1 MDADGSGVIQ
11 LTHDDSTYDVPT
23 AWSPDGRQIL
33 FLSGRSGNS
42 DLFCVRTPDERR

>member
-1 MDADGSGVIQ
+1 MEAHGSGVIQ

-33 FLSGRSGNS
+33 FLCGRNGNP
-42 DLFCVRTPDERR
+42 DLFGVRTADERR